1 MYNCESLPLSVYLC
15 LDLYLYLSF
24 YLHVHLSSQATE
36 PLGCVRAV
44 GREGR
49 YCPSRA
55 AATDLWEEEGSK
67 TNKLSKGPSRPPDLD
82 KSSHLVDTLSSEV
95 SSNVVTLETKRR
107 RRQKKAASALC
118 GISCRRTR
126 EGGRAGRV
134 GVGGMVQ
141 THDHPI
147 DSNKPQFLALGTPP
161 S

>member
-1 MYNCESLPLSVYLC
+1 MCAGGGEGGALLPE
-15 LDLYLYLSF
+15 
-24 YLHVHLSSQATE
+24 Q
-36 PLGCVRAV
+36 G
-44 GREGR
+44 
-49 YCPSRA
+49 
-55 AATDLWEEEGSK
+55 AATDLWEEGGSK
-67 TNKLSKGPSRPPDLD
+67 TNKLWKGPSRPPDLD

-95 SSNVVTLETKRR
+95 SSSVVTLETKRR

>member
-1 MYNCESLPLSVYLC
+1 MCAGGGEGGALLPE
-15 LDLYLYLSF
+15 
-24 YLHVHLSSQATE
+24 Q
-36 PLGCVRAV
+36 G
-44 GREGR
+44 
-49 YCPSRA
+49 
-55 AATDLWEEEGSK
+55 AATDLWEEEGVCDQQTLERSLK
-67 TNKLSKGPSRPPDLD
+67 TPDLD

-134 GVGGMVQ
+134 GVGGMVN